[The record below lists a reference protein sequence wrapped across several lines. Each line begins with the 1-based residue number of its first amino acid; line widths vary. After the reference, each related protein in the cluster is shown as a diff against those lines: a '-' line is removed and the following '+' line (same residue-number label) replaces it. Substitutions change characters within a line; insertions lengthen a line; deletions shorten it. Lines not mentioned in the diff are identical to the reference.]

1 MHIKKLEQAVA
12 LIRTMPQRQ
21 QTSRR
26 SSRIQTRS
34 VESRSIEPRSVSN
47 YQNADSSYYVENAND
62 GSGYPAGTYINASNK
77 GAPYYLQPPWNT
89 LKASAAKE
97 IVLMTAKQTNDGYQW
112 TIKFNKGHAPH
123 ENDFLVCITC

>member
-1 MHIKKLEQAVA
+1 
-12 LIRTMPQRQ
+12 QRQ

-34 VESRSIEPRSVSN
+34 VESRAAEPRSVSS

-62 GSGYPAGTYINASNK
+62 GSGYPVGTYINASNK
-77 GAPYYLQPPWNT
+77 GAPFYLPTAPWNT

-97 IVLMTAKQTNDGYQW
+97 IVLITAKQTGDGYQW
-112 TIKFNKGHAPH
+112 VIKFNKGHAPH
-123 ENDFLVCITC
+123 ENMIFWF